1 MPCSVPSS
9 SQLPRSNW
17 TERLTAPFKFGA
29 QELVPSAVKLGSAV
43 TLTAVMRRA
52 AGQLG
57 RQLLGH
63 HMRYQVGVGD
73 AGLGTGIAKP
83 ESWQLRVAVVHAAC
97 MSVGTT
103 SLAGG
108 CSCAMVPACGQM
120 QTAMAW
126 ALCLC

>member
-1 MPCSVPSS
+1 MHTDSSKHDLMCLLYIVMPCSVPSS
-9 SQLPRSNW
+9 SQMPRSNW

-63 HMRYQVGVGD
+63 HMRYQVGY
-73 AGLGTGIAKP
+73 
-83 ESWQLRVAVVHAAC
+83 ES
-97 MSVGTT
+97 
-103 SLAGG
+103 
-108 CSCAMVPACGQM
+108 
-120 QTAMAW
+120 
-126 ALCLC
+126 

>member
-1 MPCSVPSS
+1 MSQRVYVWGYHRLPSIAAPPPPCNNPTPITPSNPKTCVLVKHCRAYSVPSS

-63 HMRYQVGVGD
+63 HMRYQVGFKDGVL
-73 AGLGTGIAKP
+73 A
-83 ESWQLRVAVVHAAC
+83 RVTKGVA
-97 MSVGTT
+97 T
-103 SLAGG
+103 L
-108 CSCAMVPACGQM
+108 
-120 QTAMAW
+120 
-126 ALCLC
+126 

>member
-1 MPCSVPSS
+1 MTCVPLRIAVPCSVPNS

-63 HMRYQVGVGD
+63 HMRYQVRHD
-73 AGLGTGIAKP
+73 
-83 ESWQLRVAVVHAAC
+83 S
-97 MSVGTT
+97 
-103 SLAGG
+103 
-108 CSCAMVPACGQM
+108 
-120 QTAMAW
+120 
-126 ALCLC
+126 